1 MSGAPASRGCDVPG
15 IGEFA
20 WEPTPEKAM
29 PFNPFSAL
37 TSKILAGVSL
47 ALLIAC
53 GIQTLRA
60 NHYAS
65 KARNCAIEREND
77 RKSYALAQVQAA
89 IAQEALNSS
98 IQARYEAAAKDSAR
112 EYQKALS
119 DARGAS
125 ERYIDRMR
133 IKASGGASG
142 RTDSPA
148 QGGDPGAPADPASET
163 IMVAVRA
170 EDIRDCSVDYSYGR
184 GAYDFLQGL
193 IADGLAIPDTAFG
206 GK

>member
-1 MSGAPASRGCDVPG
+1 M
-15 IGEFA
+15 
-20 WEPTPEKAM
+20 
-29 PFNPFSAL
+29 NPLSIL
-37 TSKILAGVSL
+37 TGPLLSKILAGVWL

-53 GIQTLRA
+53 GVQTLRA
-60 NHYAS
+60 NHYDS

-89 IAQEALNSS
+89 MAQEALNSS
-98 IQARYEAAAKDSAR
+98 IQARYKAIAEKTNA

-133 IKASGGASG
+133 IKAVDRTPSGTSQ
-142 RTDSPA
+142 PA
-148 QGGDPGAPADPASET
+148 QGGDPGAPADPASGP

-170 EDIRDCSVDYSYGR
+170 EDIRDCSVDYAYGR

-206 GK
+206 K